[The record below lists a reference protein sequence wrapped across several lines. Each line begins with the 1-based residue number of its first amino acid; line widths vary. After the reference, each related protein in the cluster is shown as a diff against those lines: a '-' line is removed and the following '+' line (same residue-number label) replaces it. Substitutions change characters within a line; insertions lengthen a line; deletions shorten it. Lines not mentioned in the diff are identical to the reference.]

1 MTYLWVAIG
10 GFFGAMARFKISGL
24 LNKRFFPWGT
34 FLINVSGSFLLGLL
48 IGADITGGWQLLLG
62 TGFMGA
68 FTTFSTFHL
77 EAVRLWINRRG
88 SVSMYYLLAS
98 YILGL
103 ACAFAGIE
111 WGLQI

>member
-10 GFFGAMARFKISGL
+10 GFFGAIARFKISGW
-24 LNKRFFPWGT
+24 LNGRRVFPWGT

-48 IGADITGGWQLLLG
+48 IGADVRGSWQLLLG

-77 EAVRLWINRRG
+77 EAIRLWLNRQG
-88 SVSMYYLLAS
+88 TVSLYYLLAS
-98 YILGL
+98 YVLGL
-103 ACAFAGIE
+103 ACALAGLE
-111 WGLQI
+111 LQI